1 MRWDIRWQRLAMKR
15 SALRFHLPDRLIAQ
29 RLSPNPSRTKLLI
42 LGRGTKTIAHKRFGD
57 IVDAFKKNDLL
68 VLNDSAVIP
77 TRLWGVIDTA
87 GQVEV
92 TLVSKI
98 RKYAWEAVIR
108 PRQGV
113 QKGARIWFPKLA
125 ISATLAQKSRFG
137 GWCVVFTP
145 IKGGFE
151 AALKSKAEVNAPFY
165 LKRNIALKEYQ
176 NLYAKNPGSTQC
188 PTAGLHF
195 TRRILNGLQSE
206 GIKIA
211 FVTLHVGGSVLPVSG
226 NDFSSLRIYR
236 EYFNVPSSTIQA
248 IMTTRSLGG
257 RVIAV
262 GTTVARALESV
273 SSRRGQLRPRQ
284 GWTNLTIKEGH
295 RFKVIDGFLTN
306 FHLPGSTHLLL
317 TTAFGGDGVRYAY
330 REAIR
335 LAYGF
340 LDFGDAMLI
349 I

>member
-1 MRWDIRWQRLAMKR
+1 M
-15 SALRFHLPDRLIAQ
+15 
-29 RLSPNPSRTKLLI
+29 
-42 LGRGTKTIAHKRFGD
+42 GRGTKTIVHRRFKD
-57 IVDAFKKNDLL
+57 IVDIFKKNDLL
-68 VLNDSAVIP
+68 VFNDSAVIP
-77 TRLWGVIDTA
+77 TRLWGVIDAA

-98 RKYAWEAVIR
+98 KKNGWEAVIR

-113 QKGARIWFPKLA
+113 QRGARIWFPRLA
-125 ISATLAQKSRFG
+125 VRATVIRQSRFG
-137 GWCVVFTP
+137 GWLVVFAP
-145 IKGGFE
+145 LRGGFE
-151 AALKSKAEVNAPFY
+151 AALKSKAEVNVPFY
-165 LKRNIALKEYQ
+165 LKRDIALKEYQ
-176 NLYAKNPGSTQC
+176 NFYAKNPGSTQC

-195 TRRILNGLQSE
+195 TRRILQTLQSK
-206 GIKIA
+206 GIKVA

-226 NDFSSLRIYR
+226 NDFSSLKIYR
-236 EYFNVPSSTIQA
+236 EYINVPSRTIQA
-248 IMTTRSLGG
+248 IMAARSWGG

-262 GTTVARALESV
+262 GTTVVRALESA
-273 SSRRGQLRPRQ
+273 SLRRGQLRPLQ
-284 GWTNLTIKEGH
+284 GWTDLTIKEKH
-295 RFKVIDGFLTN
+295 RFKAIDGFLTN